1 MDTRTGAPLPPDGA
15 PDSDLILDNP
25 YPGLRPFQADEIH
38 LFFGRDAQRTELLRR
53 LRDARFLAVIG
64 GSGSGKSSLVRAGL
78 LPGLH
83 GGLMG
88 DSAATWRIA
97 DLRPGRDPL
106 GNLVAALDKPG
117 VLRDTGLGED
127 DMSFTDATLRRSSLG
142 LVAAVREA
150 RLPDNERVL
159 VLVDQFEEL
168 FRVLDAREGAQ
179 VEADANA
186 FVSLL
191 LEAAAQTDVPIYVV
205 LTMRSD
211 FLGEC
216 ARFQGLP
223 EAINGGQ
230 YLIPRLTRE
239 QRREAIVGPAAVHGA
254 TLSPPL
260 LNRLLNDV
268 GDNPDQLPL
277 LQHAL
282 MRTWDL
288 WVARA
293 DHGGTIGI
301 EDYERTGGMADAL
314 SSHAELV
321 LKAFVGD
328 AGSEAGARRLRLV
341 ERVFRSLVSQGR
353 NGRAVRRLA
362 TLQEIA
368 DVAGAPRADVAAV
381 VEVFRAQGAS
391 FLMPPPAEPL
401 LPSSTVDITHESLIR
416 NWKSLIGWYRREVE
430 SGRVF
435 ERLATTAA
443 LHDEQKAELLRGTE
457 LDVGLAW
464 RKEHLPT
471 AAWAAR
477 YATNFEQA
485 MEFLDDSAE
494 ARASAQAS
502 DDVRRRRGVAL
513 AVAGVVLLFIVA
525 LQWVAGNYL
534 QAKPWDGIVD
544 REDAETLAS
553 VIERRSQG
561 VPAANIVRCWQDA
574 DETPSVLDKAG
585 AAAASNAMGL
595 RQEAADGVPQSPF
608 EVAMR
613 YACDPEREK
622 LESRR
627 LVYAESALRLA
638 KGDFDGFQMALANI
652 PLREGAS
659 VLEQILKVLDSDPGA
674 ILDEGRRLAAWAAQ
688 DPKQRKAETLDV
700 RHPAHIAIRDALA
713 GGGTL
718 APGKGPDVL
727 LRAYANP
734 SGKDSVCNGKLFSTR
749 DDRNVEWTTAYRR
762 MARDIACRPSLNI
775 ATVTQRLQPYALSL
789 LMLLAWPVWKVLR
802 WTFGPRG
809 TAADLPVLRWLRLQ
823 ALRWQRPAPDDALDA
838 PVQAWRRAAAALF
851 DGAFAG
857 VLFGAVTLMASSLFD
872 ELLFRG
878 VLPFGWIDAM
888 LGVAIAIGAAVAV
901 AYLLTCDALLIRYS
915 RSLGKIAFD
924 LRPVPVAGPRRL
936 GVWGSVRRN
945 LLATATLVLV
955 SVSVV
960 MAVVVP
966 GASAVTSEYHGLV
979 IFGVFLL
986 LTAGYHWRARTLG
999 DRWSG
1004 TRVVDADS
1012 RASKAAD
1019 ALPRYLS
1026 QGAPAAPAVR
1036 GAPA

>member
-1 MDTRTGAPLPPDGA
+1 MDDALP
-15 PDSDLILDNP
+15 DNP
-25 YPGLRPFQADEIH
+25 YPGLRPFQADETH
-38 LFFGRDAQRTELLRR
+38 LFFGRETQRTELLRR
-53 LRDARFLAVIG
+53 LRESRLLAVVG
-64 GSGSGKSSLVRAGL
+64 ASGSGKSSLVRAGL

-83 GGLMG
+83 GGFMADDG
-88 DSAATWRIA
+88 SAWRIA
-97 DLRPGRDPL
+97 DLRPGRDPI
-106 GNLVAALDKPG
+106 GNLAAALDRPG
-117 VLRDTGLGED
+117 VLRDTERPD
-127 DMSFTDATLRRSSLG
+127 DEPSFTEATLRRSGLG
-142 LVAAVREA
+142 LVAAVRQA
-150 RLPDNERVL
+150 RLPAGDRVL

-168 FRVLDAREGAQ
+168 FRVLDAREGASGDA
-179 VEADANA
+179 ESDANA
-186 FVSLL
+186 FVALL
-191 LEAAAQTDVPIYVV
+191 LEAARQAELPIYIV

-216 ARFQGLP
+216 ARFHGLP
-223 EAINGGQ
+223 EAINDGQ

-239 QRREAIVGPAAVHGA
+239 QRREAITGPAAVCGVSLA
-254 TLSPPL
+254 PALA
-260 LNRLLNDV
+260 NRLLNDV

-288 WVARA
+288 WAQRPDRGSV
-293 DHGGTIGI
+293 IEL
-301 EDYERTGGMADAL
+301 EDYERTGGMGQALSRHADA
-314 SSHAELV
+314 V
-321 LKAFVGD
+321 LAGFAGD
-328 AGSEAGARRLRLV
+328 GDTPAVRQRRQWV
-341 ERVFRSLVSQGR
+341 ERVFRSLVGLGS
-353 NGRAVRRLA
+353 NGRRVRRLA
-362 TLQEIA
+362 TLQQIA
-368 DVAGAPRADVAAV
+368 DTAGAPLATVSQI
-381 VEVFRAQGAS
+381 VEAFRAQGAS
-391 FLMPPPAEPL
+391 FLMPPPGEPL
-401 LPSSTVDITHESLIR
+401 TPRTTVDITHESLIR
-416 NWKSLIGWYRREVE
+416 NWTALIGWFAKEVE
-430 SGRVF
+430 SSQVF
-435 ERLATTAA
+435 QRLAIDAR
-443 LHDEQKAELLRGTE
+443 LHGEAEKKKSLWTEPE

-464 RKEHLPT
+464 RDEQRPT
-471 AAWAAR
+471 AEWAQR
-477 YATNFEQA
+477 YATNFQQA
-485 MEFLDDSAE
+485 MDFLDDSAE
-494 ARASAQAS
+494 ARADRLAGLA
-502 DDVRRRRGVAL
+502 VRRRRGVAL
-513 AVAGVVLLFIVA
+513 AVAGVVLLFVVA

-534 QAKPWDGIVD
+534 QAKPWDGVVN
-544 REDAETLAS
+544 RNDAEMLAD
-553 VIERRSQG
+553 VIERRRTG
-561 VPAANIVRCWQDA
+561 VPAANIVRCWQDP
-574 DETPSVLDKAG
+574 DDTPSVLDKAD
-585 AAAASNAMGL
+585 AATKSNFTGF

-622 LESRR
+622 LEGRR
-627 LVYAESALRLA
+627 LVYADSALRLA
-638 KGDFDGFQMALANI
+638 KGDFDGFQMELAKMT
-652 PLREGAS
+652 LRDGAS

-688 DPKQRKAETLDV
+688 DPRQRKAEKLDV

-734 SGKDSVCNGKLFSTR
+734 SGKDSVCNGQLFSTR

-809 TAADLPVLRWLRLQ
+809 TAADLPLLRWLRLQ

-857 VLFGAVTLMASSLFD
+857 VLFGAVTLLASSLFD
-872 ELLFRG
+872 EMLFRG
-878 VLPFGWIDAM
+878 VLPFEWIDAM
-888 LGVAIAIGAAVAV
+888 LGVAMAIGAAVAV
-901 AYLLTCDALLIRYS
+901 AYLLCCDALLIRYS

-924 LRPVPVAGPRRL
+924 LRPVPVAGPRRIGL
-936 GVWGSVRRN
+936 WRSVRRN

-955 SVSVV
+955 AVSVV

-966 GASAVTSEYHGLV
+966 GTSAVASEYHGLV
-979 IFGVFLL
+979 IFGVLLL
-986 LTAGYHWRARTLG
+986 LTAGYHWRPRTLG

-1019 ALPRYLS
+1019 ALPRYLAQS
-1026 QGAPAAPAVR
+1026 AQVGPGVQAAPA
-1036 GAPA
+1036 